1 MGRGLAVKLCR
12 WYWMM
17 LHPLLVI
24 SRLLSVPTFTTPPGT
39 DGLSTPEFERPM
51 ISMLIKGRALLDR
64 VKVGKEA

>member
-1 MGRGLAVKLCR
+1 
-12 WYWMM
+12 MM

-24 SRLLSVPTFTTPPGT
+24 PRLLSVPTFTTPPGT

-64 VKVGKEA
+64 VKVGKGGLMISFVQALDTH